1 MVTEPGP
8 LLASGRDGD
17 IFEFGPGLVLRRAKS
32 GRVIEGEARV
42 IAYVREYGYP
52 APEIH
57 EVRAGGTEIV
67 MERIDG
73 PMMMDVMMHKP
84 WLMPRYSR
92 ELADLHD
99 RLHVIP
105 APEWLP
111 DAGGDR
117 LVHLD
122 LHPMNVMITA
132 SGPIVID
139 WNNAARGEP
148 LLDVAMTYV
157 LLTCPRTG
165 LGPAQ
170 RRAPTRPAPPRQ
182 HVREAL
188 PRPRARPSARSGSG
202 LEDARQKHVTRGG
215 RGYPTPRGAS
225 AGPQLPLIGTPRRAP
240 SGGHRDDGSPRSRH
254 PVHHLPCLVARRFR
268 QLAPARCSPASAGLT
283 VDVARKAV
291 NRSPF

>member
-17 IFEFGPGLVLRRAKS
+17 IFEFGPGLVLRRAKG
-32 GRVIEGEARV
+32 GRVIEGETRV

-84 WLMPRYSR
+84 WLIPRYSR

-105 APEWLP
+105 APQWLR
-111 DAGGDR
+111 DVGGDR

-132 SGPIVID
+132 SGPVVID
-139 WNNAARGEP
+139 WSNAARGEP
-148 LLDVAMTYV
+148 LLDVALTYI
-157 LLTCPRTG
+157 LLTCPRAPG
-165 LGPAQ
+165 SDLLNAALQPVRRLLADAFAKRYRGPELDRQLVAGAAVKVLDRNMSPDEVAAI
-170 RRAPTRPAPPRQ
+170 RRLA
-182 HVREAL
+182 E
-188 PRPRARPSARSGSG
+188 RARARSAR
-202 LEDARQKHVTRGG
+202 
-215 RGYPTPRGAS
+215 
-225 AGPQLPLIGTPRRAP
+225 
-240 SGGHRDDGSPRSRH
+240 
-254 PVHHLPCLVARRFR
+254 
-268 QLAPARCSPASAGLT
+268 
-283 VDVARKAV
+283 
-291 NRSPF
+291 